1 MRCVGI
7 HECFLTDLHSRM
19 QRIHPDTPLDELAT
33 LALYSVIK
41 DLIVECL
48 EASGSVDSVID
59 SIISTPFPLR
69 MEISLRLMHQLY
81 GGSLEK
87 YQNNYGPQYVDQVFE
102 ILDDGVE
109 PVALKYFIEDVAE
122 MRGIPLKEIWQ

>member
-1 MRCVGI
+1 
-7 HECFLTDLHSRM
+7 M

-87 YQNNYGPQYVDQVFE
+87 YQNNYGPQYIDQVFE